1 MANKNK
7 YLAAQRT
14 RRRHRVRN
22 RMQGTPERP
31 RLSVFRSLQHISAQL
46 VDDLSGRTIA
56 AAGTYEPAAR
66 GEGSNG
72 NKDAA
77 SRIGQL
83 IAERAKQAGV
93 TKVSFDRGHYKYHG
107 RVAALAEAARQSGLE
122 F

>member
-7 YLAAQRT
+7 YLSAQRT

-31 RLSVFRSLQHISAQL
+31 RLTVFRSLQHISVQL

-56 AAGTYEPAAR
+56 AAGTYEAGGR
-66 GEGSNG
+66 GEGPNG

-77 SRIGQL
+77 ARIGQL

-93 TKVSFDRGHYKYHG
+93 TKIAFDRGHYKYHG
-107 RVAALAEAARQSGLE
+107 RVAALAEAARQGGLE

>member
-7 YLAAQRT
+7 YLAAQRS
-14 RRRHRVRN
+14 RRRFRVRN
-22 RMQGTPERP
+22 RIQGTPDRP

-46 VDDLSGRTIA
+46 VDDLNGRTIA
-56 AAGTYEPAAR
+56 AAGTYESVAR

-72 NKDAA
+72 NKEAA
-77 SRIGQL
+77 ARIGQL

-93 TKVSFDRGHYKYHG
+93 TKIAFDRGHYKYHG
-107 RVAALAEAARQSGLE
+107 RVAALADAAREGGLE